1 MKVII
6 FGALSGIAREVS
18 RIYAQKNAHLLLVG
32 RNEERLRQEADDLLV
47 RGAETCKIWPL
58 DLATSDKQIE
68 FPKMLEALGG
78 NIDYIYITYGF
89 LGDQYKS
96 EKNIDLARD
105 VLKVNFQSAAEW
117 CLLSAN
123 LIEEQNHGAL
133 IVLSSVA
140 GDRGRQSN
148 YIYGAAKSGLSTLMQ
163 GISHRLATSQAKAI
177 LIKLGF
183 VDTPM
188 TAHIEKKGA
197 LWSQPEEIAKLLVKS
212 AENTSKPII
221 YMPWYWKYILL
232 IIRSLPS
239 FVFHKTK
246 L

>member
-6 FGALSGIAREVS
+6 FGALSGIAREIS
-18 RIYAQKNAHLLLVG
+18 RIYAKKNAQLVLVG
-32 RNEERLRQEADDLLV
+32 RNEERLRQEADDLRE
-47 RGAETCKIWPL
+47 RGADTCMIWPL
-58 DLATSDKQIE
+58 DLTDVDNQTV
-68 FPKMLEALGG
+68 FPNIVEALGG
-78 NIDYIYITYGF
+78 NIDYIYITYGS

-96 EKNIDLARD
+96 EQNIDLAREII
-105 VLKVNFQSAAEW
+105 KVNFQSAAEW

-123 LIEEQNHGAL
+123 LIEKQNHGTL

-163 GISHRLATSQAKAI
+163 GISHRLAASKAKAI

-188 TAHIEKKGA
+188 TAHIEKKGL
-197 LWSQPEEIAKLLVKS
+197 LWVQAEKIAQLLVKA

-239 FVFHKTK
+239 FIFHKTK